1 MVNNLNK
8 CLASALIW
16 VATVAHGATPSV
28 QQQLTQLEQ
37 RIYALQTQVSDL
49 KAQLKQTPRS
59 VMQRA
64 SVQPKYHADMIT
76 TSQTIGLRSR
86 YDGSDLVVS
95 YSSMG
100 PDVKLL
106 KQRRAFGSSPR
117 HGLWRPDIQF
127 SGGIEGQAS
136 WDKTATTHSS
146 DLDLTRFELDMLAE
160 FNPWVGAMGALTYDN
175 GMGTAV
181 DRTKNSN
188 ISLKRAF
195 VTLGQLKRTPWYAS
209 FGQMYMPFGRYSSLM
224 LSSALTTQLGRITGR
239 GAVLGY
245 YGLDA
250 QDNGWLST
258 LFFMQGKT
266 RPLSASS
273 EIDQG
278 GASVS
283 FTHHLNG
290 KQHIQ
295 LGAGVVRNLADADH
309 ISDMLYAE
317 ESEDQLTRRV
327 PGVDA
332 YAIIGYAPWRLSVEY
347 IKALKSLEADST
359 VYGRYG
365 AIQVA
370 LDYALGVRNMPSNLY
385 FVYGHS
391 RAASSFDM
399 PKSNWAVGLYMHVW
413 KNTLQALEYRYNR
426 LYTGQTA
433 VNEHS
438 VLLQLGAYF

>member
-1 MVNNLNK
+1 MHDLIK
-8 CLASALIW
+8 CLVGALIW

-28 QQQLTQLEQ
+28 QQQLTVLDQ
-37 RIYALQTQVSDL
+37 RIHALQAQVSDL

-59 VMQRA
+59 VVHRSSAKPQ
-64 SVQPKYHADMIT
+64 YYADLIT
-76 TSQTIGLRSR
+76 TSQTVGLSSK

-95 YSSMG
+95 YSSMS

-117 HGLWRPDIQF
+117 HGLWRPDIEL

-136 WDKTATTHSS
+136 WEKTPTTHSS
-146 DLDLTRFELDMLAE
+146 DLDLTRFELDVLAE
-160 FNPWVGAMGALTYDN
+160 FNPWVSAIGSLSYDKAA
-175 GMGTAV
+175 GIAV

-258 LFFMQGKT
+258 LFLMQGKT
-266 RPLSASS
+266 RPLNASS

-278 GASVS
+278 GANIS
-283 FTHHLNG
+283 FSHHFNG

-309 ISDMLYAE
+309 ILETLDAVDDK
-317 ESEDQLTRRV
+317 DQLTRRV
-327 PGVDA
+327 PGMDA

-347 IKALKSLEADST
+347 VKALKSLEADSI

-365 AIQVA
+365 AMQVA
-370 LDYALGVRNMPSNLY
+370 LDYALGVRNIPSNLY
-385 FVYGHS
+385 LVYGHS
-391 RAASSFDM
+391 SSASNLDV
-399 PKSNWAVGLYMHVW
+399 PKSNWAVGLYMHLW

-426 LYTGQTA
+426 LYAGQTS